1 MVVLVVFV
9 VLDDVTVSIFSF
21 CRTLITSGTA
31 EPMKQIVD
39 RAIAVMINDHHKLII
54 N

>member
-9 VLDDVTVSIFSF
+9 VDDVTVSIFSF

-39 RAIAVMINDHHKLII
+39 RAIAVMINDHHKLIMK
-54 N
+54 